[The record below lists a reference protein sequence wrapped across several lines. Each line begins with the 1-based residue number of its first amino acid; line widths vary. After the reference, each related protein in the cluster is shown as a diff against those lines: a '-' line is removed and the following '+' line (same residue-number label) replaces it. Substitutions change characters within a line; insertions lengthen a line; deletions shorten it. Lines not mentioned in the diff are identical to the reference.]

1 MHHLCTAC
9 NGCAMHDECAKRI
22 AGAMSVQCAMG
33 AQRALRVQ
41 IRCANQVC
49 VACATCI
56 GVQIRHVLH
65 SRVRCEMSVQWALSV
80 HECALCV
87 RCTCLCVTHGVLHC
101 FAHSCVAS
109 GVHCV
114 SVVRESHVQCACNA
128 CAMSV
133 VHALRVQHACRHH
146 VCVAC
151 ATCIECALRVQ
162 RADTTCCVCNVHC
175 TSCASHVR

>member
-1 MHHLCTAC
+1 MC
-9 NGCAMHDECAKRI
+9 N
-22 AGAMSVQCAMG
+22 VQWVLSGRCVCKSG
-33 AQRALRVQ
+33 VQ

-49 VACATCI
+49 KSCATCI

-65 SRVRCEMSVQWALSV
+65 LRVRCEMSVQWALSV

-133 VHALRVQHACRHH
+133 VHALRVQHACSHH